1 MFHWPPGKTEICNW
15 MEMSPQV
22 WLREGRQCSMGT
34 FWWLMILQPPFP
46 NQEVRWERKT
56 KQRWA
61 PATPRQS
68 GCPWQRRGGLCQFW
82 ATSVPGLLWAQK
94 NVRGRF
100 GNLPSAQDEWLSTEH
115 SLRLSLSPVQPP
127 SSTHRGEA
135 ENCDKPPFECSLL
148 LLLTIQRVRAVS
160 NIIQSLQSIRYIS
173 GYSSFIISLQLG
185 HHIGNNN
192 NVTEVGH
199 HSPTF
204 WLTFH

>member
-115 SLRLSLSPVQPP
+115 SLRLSLSLSRP
-127 SSTHRGEA
+127 T
-135 ENCDKPPFECSLL
+135 SLL
-148 LLLTIQRVRAVS
+148 YTQRRSRKLWQASVWMFTS
-160 NIIQSLQSIRYIS
+160 SSSSHYPESQSRL
-173 GYSSFIISLQLG
+173 
-185 HHIGNNN
+185 
-192 NVTEVGH
+192 
-199 HSPTF
+199 
-204 WLTFH
+204 